1 MATHMLARLRD
12 VPLGTIR
19 DLLRADAE
27 AHAAEGLHLQHVRRF
42 IDRVHGEAR
51 RADPHATLPEMTFL
65 VG

>member
-19 DLLRADAE
+19 DVL
-27 AHAAEGLHLQHVRRF
+27 
-42 IDRVHGEAR
+42 
-51 RADPHATLPEMTFL
+51 RADPHAILPKMTFL